1 MAQSLDVDICVIGAG
16 AGGLVVAAASALL
29 GAPVALVERG
39 KMGGDCLNYGCVPS
53 KSMIAAARMA
63 ALSRAAPAFGV
74 DLAIPAIDYRRVHD
88 HIQSVIAAIA
98 PQDGQA
104 RFEGLGCTVIRAA
117 ASFISPDTLMAGEV
131 RIRARRFVI
140 ATGSS
145 PAIPPIDGLRD
156 TPFLTNE
163 TIFDLEALPAHLII
177 IGGGAVGVELAQA
190 QRRLGARV
198 SLIEMFGIL
207 GRDDSEAVEVVRA
220 ALMRDGV
227 ELHERA
233 SVLQVERTSAG
244 LTGVATGV
252 AVTIGSGGTQRRI
265 EGSHLLVATGR
276 KPNVEGLGLEA
287 AAVVYSS
294 RGIQVDRRLRTTN
307 KRIFALGDATGGSM
321 LTHVSSYHAGI
332 VIKNALFRLP
342 AKTDERA
349 IPHVVYTDPE
359 FAHVGLTEEAAR
371 KTQRTIRILRWSFA
385 ENNRAQAER
394 ATLGF
399 VKAIVT
405 RRGRILG
412 ATIAGS
418 HAGELILPWTLA
430 LARGLKIGA
439 LATLVA
445 PYPNLSEVTK
455 STAGSFFTPSLFGD
469 RTKRLVRFLRRFG

>member
-1 MAQSLDVDICVIGAG
+1 MAQTLDVDICVIGAG
-16 AGGLVVAAASALL
+16 AGGLMVAAASALL

-53 KSMIAAARMA
+53 KSMIAASRMA
-63 ALSRAAPAFGV
+63 ALARTAPSFGV
-74 DLAIPAIDYRRVHD
+74 DLATPAIDYGRVHD

-98 PQDGQA
+98 PQDSQA

-117 ASFISPDTLMAGEV
+117 GSFTGPDTLLAGDV

-140 ATGSS
+140 ATGSA
-145 PAIPPIDGLRD
+145 PAIPPIDGLANI
-156 TPFLTNE
+156 PFLTNE
-163 TIFDLEALPAHLII
+163 TIFDLKERPAHLIV

-207 GRDDSEAVEVVRA
+207 GRDDVEAADVVRG
-220 ALMRDGV
+220 ALIGDGV

-233 SVLQVERTSAG
+233 SVLQVEPTSAG

-265 EGSHLLVATGR
+265 EGSHLLVAAGR

-287 AAVVYSS
+287 AGVVYSA
-294 RGIQVDRRLRTTN
+294 RGIQVDRRLRTSN

-321 LTHVSSYHAGI
+321 LTHVSGYHAGI
-332 VIKNALFRLP
+332 VIRNALFRWP

-349 IPHVVYTDPE
+349 IPHVVYSDPE
-359 FAHVGLTEEAAR
+359 LAQVGLGEEAAR
-371 KTQRTIRILRWSFA
+371 KAHPAIRILRWSFA
-385 ENNRAQAER
+385 ENNRAQTER
-394 ATLGF
+394 ATRGF

-405 RRGRILG
+405 KRGRILG
-412 ATIAGS
+412 ATIVGA

-439 LATLVA
+439 LASLVA
-445 PYPNLSEVTK
+445 PYPSLSEVTK
-455 STAGSFFTPSLFGD
+455 SAAGSFFTQRLFGD